1 MLPSLCN
8 GRTESE
14 PPGEFICCRRERA
27 DRGVTD
33 MSSILVLYGT
43 GEGQTAKIAERIAT
57 TISERG
63 HETSAIDVRDRPN
76 SFTLDGYDAVI
87 VGASIHV
94 GKHQDAVRDFV
105 TENRDAL
112 SGMPTAFF
120 QVSLSSATE
129 EKHEEVAGYV
139 ESFVTETGWHPDR
152 IGQFGGALR
161 FSEYGFLKR
170 LMMKRIAKDLLT
182 ETREP
187 NEDIEFTDWDAVD
200 AFAADVAAF
209 VEGRLGVTPDDPSD
223 RVA

>member
-1 MLPSLCN
+1 
-8 GRTESE
+8 
-14 PPGEFICCRRERA
+14 
-27 DRGVTD
+27 V
-33 MSSILVLYGT
+33 SSFLILYGT
-43 GEGQTAKIAERIAT
+43 GEGQTAKIADRIAT

-63 HETSAIDVRDRPN
+63 HESRAIDVRDRPN
-76 SFTLDGYDAVI
+76 SVTLEEYDAVV

-105 TENRDAL
+105 TDNRDAL

-129 EKHEEVAGYV
+129 EKREEAAGYV

-170 LMMKRIAKDLLT
+170 LMMKRIANDLLAEARKPT
-182 ETREP
+182 G
-187 NEDIEFTDWDAVD
+187 DIEFTDWDAVD

-209 VEGRLGVTPDDPSD
+209 VEGRLGIAPDTTDDP
-223 RVA
+223 AA

>member
-1 MLPSLCN
+1 
-8 GRTESE
+8 
-14 PPGEFICCRRERA
+14 
-27 DRGVTD
+27 

-43 GEGQTAKIAERIAT
+43 GEGQTAKIAERIAA

-63 HETSAIDVRDRPN
+63 HEANVLDIHDRPE
-76 SFTLDGYDAVI
+76 SFTLEGYDAVI

-94 GKHQDAVRDFV
+94 GKHQTEVRDFV
-105 TENRDAL
+105 TDNRDVL

-120 QVSLSSATE
+120 QVSLSSANE
-129 EKHEEVAGYV
+129 EKREEAAGYV
-139 ESFVTETGWHPDR
+139 ESFLTETEWHPDR

-182 ETREP
+182 EKQKP
-187 NEDIEFTDWDAVD
+187 DSDIEFTDWDEVD

-209 VEGRLGVTPDDPSD
+209 VEGRLGVVPDTSRDPTT
-223 RVA
+223 